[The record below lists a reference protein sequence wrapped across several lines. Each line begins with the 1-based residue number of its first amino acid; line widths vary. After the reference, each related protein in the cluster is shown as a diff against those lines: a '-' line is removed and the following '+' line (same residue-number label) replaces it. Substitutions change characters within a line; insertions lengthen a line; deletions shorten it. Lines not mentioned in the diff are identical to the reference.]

1 MKTFEFEIQ
10 ELLSRIIEVEAKN
23 EDEAYRKVKE
33 MYRKEEIVLDSSD
46 FVETEIK
53 KFENEQFTR

>member
-10 ELLSRIIEVEAKN
+10 ELLSRIVEVEAKN
-23 EDEAYRKVKE
+23 EDEAYRKIKE
-33 MYRKEEIVLDSSD
+33 MYKKEEIVLDSSD

-53 KFENEQFTR
+53 KFENE